1 MSFITISRSTAAWK
15 ELFSSRPAICDTHS
29 SSWSSCSPCPYKYF
43 LKAKLV
49 TSQRWPVMS
58 SFSKRSQIFLQGDF
72 LSFVL
77 CAMYRNA
84 LSSREI
90 PVKLI
95 CFKQSRTSHRVLV
108 LTSSTSSSY
117 FSHGRR
123 TLSICQTGSGHDS
136 VRTDYPVCCVV
147 FVRVCV
153 CIMLYSPIHVYR
165 SHL

>member
-29 SSWSSCSPCPYKYF
+29 SSWSSCSSCPYKYF

-95 CFKQSRTSHRVLV
+95 LFQTKSDF
-108 LTSSTSSSY
+108 SS
-117 FSHGRR
+117 
-123 TLSICQTGSGHDS
+123 C
-136 VRTDYPVCCVV
+136 P
-147 FVRVCV
+147 
-153 CIMLYSPIHVYR
+153 R
-165 SHL
+165 SHLLHFKFLLFSWTKNTQYLPNRKWS